1 MNHDSRM
8 EELRRKDASL
18 SERIKELND
27 KASQLL
33 LFLSFAIVA
42 DVLLESNTNVLTASQ
57 LSSVKWS
64 LRFWVISLFP
74 ILVSV
79 LPVKDFALDR
89 VTWYRKVQMVK
100 MVLLWVAVLLMVCGA
115 IGFLCAI
122 W

>member
-1 MNHDSRM
+1 MQ
-8 EELRRKDASL
+8 EPRRKDASL
-18 SERIKELND
+18 SERINELND

-42 DVLLESNTNVLTASQ
+42 AVLLQSNTNVLTASQ
-57 LSSVKWS
+57 LSSAKWS
-64 LRFWVISLFP
+64 LRFWVVSLFP

-89 VTWYRKVQMVK
+89 VKWYRKVQMVK
-100 MVLLWVAVLLMVCGA
+100 MVLLWVAVFLMVCGA